1 MATRRAV
8 VPDAKAS
15 RGATAVTALRRHV
28 WTGTRAVAEAV
39 KIADVDVVA
48 AYPIR
53 PYTGI
58 MNDLAKMVADGE
70 FRAEIIIG
78 DSEHSQFEIV
88 KHASAVGARTFAGSS
103 GVGLAY
109 ATEAIVVTAL
119 GQLPVVAV
127 AGCRAL
133 DDPGNFGM
141 EWNDVFLFRDVGW
154 LVSWAKDPQ
163 EALDMTLVAYRV
175 AEDVRVTLPHFVA
188 MDGAALTHIS
198 APVDSPTKTSV
209 AGFLPPY
216 KPAYILDPA
225 NGPVTKGQHVAPSLI
240 GPEQR
245 KLVDVSMKNS
255 REVIREAWRE
265 YKEFVGREY
274 PPFIELSLMGD
285 ADIALVCMGVYA
297 KDAIYAAKK
306 ARQRGLKVG
315 VIRLRYWRPFPSDEL
330 RMALNDI
337 RGIGVLDFSYSMG
350 SPDFAGAFFNDVRSA
365 LYSWGR
371 RQPLVDFILAGG
383 REPTVGQFERAIEI
397 VQEAAVTGA
406 SGGKLVHWL
415 TLRGEDV

>member
-1 MATRRAV
+1 MATRRS
-8 VPDAKAS
+8 AS
-15 RGATAVTALRRHV
+15 SQAPAGAAATIQLKHV
-28 WTGTRAVAEAV
+28 WTGTRSVAEAV
-39 KIADVDVVA
+39 KIADVDVIA

-58 MNDLAKMVADGE
+58 MNDLAKMIADGE
-70 FRAEIIIG
+70 FKAEIIIA

-109 ATEAIVVTAL
+109 AAEAIAVTAL

-175 AEDVRVTLPHFVA
+175 AEDRRVMLPHFVA
-188 MDGAALTHIS
+188 LDGAALTHIS
-198 APVDSPTKTSV
+198 APVESPTKGSV
-209 AGFLPPY
+209 TEFLPPY
-216 KPAYILDPA
+216 EPPYPLDPA
-225 NGPVTKGQHVAPSLI
+225 SGPITKGQHIAPSLI

-245 KLVDVSMKNS
+245 KLIDVSMKNS
-255 REVIREAWRE
+255 GEVIQNAWHE
-265 YKEFVGREY
+265 YGRLVGRKY
-274 PPFIELSLMGD
+274 LPFIDSTFMDD
-285 ADIALVCMGVYA
+285 ADIALVCMGAYA

-306 ARQRGLKVG
+306 SREAGLRVG
-315 VIRLRYWRPFPSDEL
+315 VIRLRYWRPFPSEEL
-330 RMALNDI
+330 REALSGM
-337 RGIGVLDFSYSMG
+337 RGVGVLDFSYSMG
-350 SPDFAGAFFNDVRSA
+350 SPDFAGAFFNDIRSA
-365 LYSWGR
+365 LYGGR
-371 RQPLVDFILAGG
+371 TRPPLLDFILAGG
-383 REPTVGQFERAIEI
+383 REPTVRSFEKAIEM
-397 VQEAAVTGA
+397 VHEAAKAEA
-406 SGGKLVHWL
+406 SHKIVHWL

>member
-1 MATRRAV
+1 MGMNAQAA
-8 VPDAKAS
+8 VPDATTIQKK
-15 RGATAVTALRRHV
+15 HV
-28 WTGTRAVAEAV
+28 WTGTRSVAEAV
-39 KIADVDVVA
+39 KIADVDVIA

-58 MNDLAKMVADGE
+58 MNDLAKMIADGE
-70 FRAEIIIG
+70 FQAEIIIA

-109 ATEAIVVTAL
+109 ATEAIAVTAL

-141 EWNDVFLFRDVGW
+141 EWNDVFLFRDLGW

-163 EALDMTLVAYRV
+163 EALDMTLAAYRV
-175 AEDVRVTLPHFVA
+175 AEDRRVLLPHFIA

-198 APVDSPTKTSV
+198 TPVQSPVKENV
-209 AGFLPPY
+209 AEFLPPY
-216 KPAYILDPA
+216 KPPYALDPA
-225 NGPVTKGQHVAPSLI
+225 FGPVSKGQHIAPSLI

-245 KLVDVSMKNS
+245 KLIDVSMKNS
-255 REVIREAWRE
+255 RDVIRGAWKDYQRL
-265 YKEFVGREY
+265 VGREY
-274 PPFIELSLMGD
+274 SPFIESTLMED
-285 ADIALVCMGVYA
+285 AEIALVSMGAYT

-306 ARQRGLKVG
+306 SRKRGLKVG
-315 VIRLRYWRPFPSDEL
+315 VVRLRYWRPFPSDEL
-330 RMALNDI
+330 RRELKDI
-337 RGIGVLDFSYSMG
+337 RGVGVLDFSYSMG
-350 SPDFAGAFFNDVRSA
+350 SPDFAGAFFNDIRSA
-365 LYSWGR
+365 LYQSNTKP
-371 RQPLVDFILAGG
+371 PLIDFILAGG
-383 REPTVGQFERAIEI
+383 REPTVQHFEKALGL
-397 VQEAAVTGA
+397 VQEAARTGKA
-406 SGGKLVHWL
+406 DKVVHWL

>member
-1 MATRRAV
+1 LSAQVAV
-8 VPDAKAS
+8 PKI
-15 RGATAVTALRRHV
+15 VTLRKKNV
-28 WTGTRAVAEAV
+28 WTGTRSVAEAI
-39 KIADVDVVA
+39 KIADVDVIA

-70 FRAEIIIG
+70 FHAEIIVA
-78 DSEHSQFEIV
+78 DSEHSQFEIA
-88 KHASAVGARTFAGSS
+88 KHASAVGARTFVGSS

-109 ATEAIVVTAL
+109 ATEAICVTAL

-175 AEDVRVTLPHFVA
+175 AEDRRVLLPHFIA
-188 MDGAALTHIS
+188 MDGAALTHVS
-198 APVDSPTKTSV
+198 TPVETPAKEGATE
-209 AGFLPPY
+209 FLPPY
-216 KPAYILDPA
+216 KPPYPLDPA
-225 NGPVTKGQHVAPSLI
+225 YGPVSKAQHIAPSLI

-245 KLVDVSMKNS
+245 KLIDVSMKNS
-255 REVIREAWRE
+255 KEVIREAWKDYFR
-265 YKEFVGREY
+265 YVGRQYSPLVEST
-274 PPFIELSLMGD
+274 FMED
-285 ADIALVCMGVYA
+285 ADAALVSMGAYT

-306 ARQRGLKVG
+306 LRERGVKAG
-315 VIRLRYWRPFPSDEL
+315 VVRLRYWRPFPTDEL
-330 RMALNDI
+330 RDALQDAKAV
-337 RGIGVLDFSYSMG
+337 GVLDFSYSMG
-350 SPDFAGAFFNDVRSA
+350 SPDFTGAFFNDVRSA
-365 LYSWGR
+365 LYQSSSK
-371 RQPLVDFILAGG
+371 PLLIDFILAGG
-383 REPTVGQFERAIEI
+383 REPTVRHFEEAIRL
-397 VQEAAVTGA
+397 VQKAAQTGKVSKIA
-406 SGGKLVHWL
+406 HWL